1 MSFAPTLTETTLTA
15 AVKRLAR
22 RDRDLAGV
30 VRAHGVPPLW
40 AREPGFATL
49 VLLILEQQV
58 SLASARACFEKLRGR
73 LGGLDPARLCAIDE
87 DTRLACGVS
96 RQKAG
101 YICGLAQAVAAGA
114 LDLDDIAAM
123 PDAEARAALTRIR
136 GIGAWTSDIY
146 LLMALGRPDIWPV
159 GDLALATAAGAVK
172 GLAERPTAA
181 DLEELG
187 EAWRPWRA
195 VAARI
200 LWHHYLATAK
210 SRAAVRRERGTRR
223 EGS

>member
-1 MSFAPTLTETTLTA
+1 LTEETLNS

-22 RDRDLAGV
+22 RDRDLSRV

-40 AREPGFATL
+40 AREPGFSTL

-58 SLASARACFEKLRGR
+58 SLASARACFEKLRLR
-73 LGGLDPARLCAIDE
+73 LGGLDPARLCAME
-87 DTRLACGVS
+87 EETRAVCGVS

-101 YICGLAQAVAAGA
+101 YICGLAQAVATGT
-114 LDLDDIAAM
+114 LDLDEI
-123 PDAEARAALTRIR
+123 PDMSDEDARAALTQIK

-172 GLAERPTAA
+172 GLEERPTAD
-181 DLEELG
+181 DLAELG

-210 SRAAVRRERGTRR
+210 SRAAVRQERRAARKAGR
-223 EGS
+223 